1 MSDSDG
7 DDENFTELKTNGEGA
22 LELKLTSP
30 AGGEPA
36 IYQWPLITGKGAV
49 SPISRRLNF
58 KIKLYQ

>member
-7 DDENFTELKTNGEGA
+7 DDQNFTELKTNGEGV

-49 SPISRRLNF
+49 SSFLVASI
-58 KIKLYQ
+58 